1 MDRLL
6 NVMTILSL
14 VLMAVVLFSVRRS
27 HIRVEYSVS
36 WLGAALILLVLSRS
50 PGALY
55 WIAAELGLT
64 DPPLALLILVFCV
77 FLVVI
82 YRLSVVISDL
92 KDANI
97 AMAQRV
103 AILEFQLQSLN
114 EKRSSRNVLRPRRS
128 KPCPRRSRTFGAMHW
143 HA

>member
-55 WIAAELGLT
+55 WIAKELGLT
-64 DPPLALLILVFCV
+64 DPPLALLILVFCH
-77 FLVVI
+77 LPC
-82 YRLSVVISDL
+82 RDLPALGGDLRSEGRQHRHGPAAGHSRIS
-92 KDANI
+92 AP
-97 AMAQRV
+97 
-103 AILEFQLQSLN
+103 EF
-114 EKRSSRNVLRPRRS
+114 E
-128 KPCPRRSRTFGAMHW
+128 
-143 HA
+143 